1 METVELSVDGMTCGS
16 CVQAAR
22 RALSRIPGV
31 ESVDVRLQEGAA
43 TVRGEGVATQAQALV
58 GALADAG
65 YAARVAPATGATPPR
80 ATAGGCGSGRSSS
93 GCCCG
98 R

>member
-1 METVELSVDGMTCGS
+1 MDTVELSVDGMTCGS

-22 RALSRIPGV
+22 RAVARVPGV

-43 TVRGEGVATQAQALV
+43 TVRGEGVAARAQAIV
-58 GALADAG
+58 AALTEAG
-65 YAARVAPATGATPPR
+65 YPARVSPAAAAAAPRSA
-80 ATAGGCGSGRSSS
+80 AGGCGSGRSGG

-98 R
+98 H